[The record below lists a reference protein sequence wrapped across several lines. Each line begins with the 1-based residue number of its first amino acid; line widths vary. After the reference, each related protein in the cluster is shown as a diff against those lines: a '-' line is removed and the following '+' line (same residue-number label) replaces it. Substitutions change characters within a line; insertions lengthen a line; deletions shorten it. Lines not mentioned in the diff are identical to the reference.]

1 MKEMKERELADQLI
15 REGYSH
21 LYVWEDGPGVDY
33 PEHHHRAESAH
44 IVLSGEMTIT
54 SDGETT
60 LYRTG
65 DRVDVPA
72 GVKHSAKAGPAGCRY
87 LIGER

>member
-1 MKEMKERELADQLI
+1 MKEMEERELADQLI

-21 LYVWEDGPGVDY
+21 LYVWEDGPHVDY
-33 PEHHHRAESAH
+33 PEHQHRADSAH
-44 IVLSGEMTIT
+44 IVLNGEMTIT
-54 SDGETT
+54 SDGETR

-72 GVKHSAKAGPAGCRY
+72 GVKHSAKAGPMGCRY